1 MQQYRRWQNQRN
13 RNTSKEHGAV
23 PVPAS
28 VASRVADEIGST
40 MNMRRSM
47 SMPSY
52 RGYNII
58 DWHIY
63 TRLRSLWESES
74 EWWSREERRD
84 FVRWIPRARITE
96 RENSIFN
103 HGLANYMR
111 KNRRSWGHFVILRAM
126 FGASQCARQGWWE
139 IFKRKYERAA
149 EDAPPGVVPRDVEE
163 VLQTNQ
169 MDCPPIMNIPTM
181 EVEDGHVD
189 EDCGCSWC
197 LEHPA
202 IARRKNEVVGQGGR
216 VVKSEPQLEYSRGQS
231 LYTGEGESYEDL
243 ARRLEREQS
252 VEPEERPDE
261 EEIDETMSELMS
273 QECSLRERINL
284 ASANLSNTS
293 LREVVIEQRAMV
305 GTLVQL
311 LEKQHKRT
319 ERLAAKMEKVKK
331 RLKKKKK
338 KKKNKKKNKRY

>member
-1 MQQYRRWQNQRN
+1 
-13 RNTSKEHGAV
+13 
-23 PVPAS
+23 
-28 VASRVADEIGST
+28 
-40 MNMRRSM
+40 
-47 SMPSY
+47 
-52 RGYNII
+52 
-58 DWHIY
+58 
-63 TRLRSLWESES
+63 
-74 EWWSREERRD
+74 
-84 FVRWIPRARITE
+84 
-96 RENSIFN
+96 
-103 HGLANYMR
+103 
-111 KNRRSWGHFVILRAM
+111 
-126 FGASQCARQGWWE
+126 
-139 IFKRKYERAA
+139 
-149 EDAPPGVVPRDVEE
+149 
-163 VLQTNQ
+163 
-169 MDCPPIMNIPTM
+169 MNIPTM

-319 ERLAAKMEKVKK
+319 ERLAAKVEKVKK
-331 RLKKKKK
+331 RLKKKKKK